1 MYREKRYQPLPRCAI
16 YLTFS
21 CCFCIILTLCCKV
34 WCYYGALSL
43 ALFFLTICILWY
55 EQICYFFFKNIT
67 FGFTLFWFEAHA
79 MFSAQPAY
87 NDWFI
92 SFYNVAFTSL
102 PVIALGVFD
111 KDVSSRVCLEVCNLL
126 SDLYII
132 WSWNQI
138 FVALHRFI
146 SFLPNHFLNPLAYHR
161 SLHYI

>member
-1 MYREKRYQPLPRCAI
+1 
-16 YLTFS
+16 
-21 CCFCIILTLCCKV
+21 
-34 WCYYGALSL
+34 
-43 ALFFLTICILWY
+43 
-55 EQICYFFFKNIT
+55 
-67 FGFTLFWFEAHA
+67 

-126 SDLYII
+126 YII

-146 SFLPNHFLNPLAYHR
+146 SFLPSHFLPKVVSPSGAKQLAALHRWGGFEPPPGRISPPVGKNPPRCAPDSLGCVVSLAR
-161 SLHYI
+161 PGVTVSRPSG

>member
-1 MYREKRYQPLPRCAI
+1 MCAI

-126 SDLYII
+126 YII